1 MAAIS
6 NDNEVEESEKQFIL
20 EYFLQGFTYE
30 ITNASSYAIEEWH
43 LLAWGKCLLRSIYF
57 FSLLNILSNSII
69 TTKINPVAPP

>member
-43 LLAWGKCLLRSIYF
+43 LLA
-57 FSLLNILSNSII
+57 
-69 TTKINPVAPP
+69 

>member
-30 ITNASSYAIEEWH
+30 ITNASSYAIEKWH
-43 LLAWGKCLLRSIYF
+43 LLA
-57 FSLLNILSNSII
+57 
-69 TTKINPVAPP
+69 